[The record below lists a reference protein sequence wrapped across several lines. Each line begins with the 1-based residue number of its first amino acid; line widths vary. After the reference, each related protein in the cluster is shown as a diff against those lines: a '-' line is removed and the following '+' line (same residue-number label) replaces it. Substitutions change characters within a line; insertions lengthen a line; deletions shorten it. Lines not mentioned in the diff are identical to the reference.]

1 MKNRMSAKIIIVIT
15 AAIRISITLLMIY
28 YSLSLNFNNSY
39 KRFLSQS
46 QKNRHRV
53 IKKQIRDNM
62 IRNRGILFSLIFAGM
77 KSTPFEAKGI
87 SPTYFYNYLLIKN
100 NNI

>member
-1 MKNRMSAKIIIVIT
+1 M
-15 AAIRISITLLMIY
+15 
-28 YSLSLNFNNSY
+28 
-39 KRFLSQS
+39 
-46 QKNRHRV
+46 

>member
-15 AAIRISITLLMIY
+15 AAIRISITLFMIY
-28 YSLSLNFNNSY
+28 YSLSLNFNNPY

-62 IRNRGILFSLIFAGM
+62 IRSRGILFSLIFAGI
-77 KSTPFEAKGI
+77 KSTPSEARDTSQPI
-87 SPTYFYNYLLIKN
+87 FIIIY
-100 NNI
+100 